1 MFPSTLFDWVRQTDI
16 EGGGR
21 DGVPKEQAEDLQQL
35 PRHNRLLEHE
45 KEVHARAAPHLSQ
58 ANLRLNGSPQ
68 RFTRQSAS

>member
-21 DGVPKEQAEDLQQL
+21 EGVTKEQAEDLQQL

-45 KEVHARAAPHLSQ
+45 KKYTRE
-58 ANLRLNGSPQ
+58 LRHICPKPS
-68 RFTRQSAS
+68 